1 MVNQRNQEKPTGFE
15 RFWDSA
21 PMRSVKGAGKL
32 LLDYPSMA
40 RDNLIQLVG
49 EARETQKE
57 RGNLAALGN
66 LGREAL
72 STQFDVASFL
82 TGGVVPR
89 SIGDYIDPSKN
100 TQLGMQVQDAQQQF
114 RDIEG
119 RDPSMSERYEIMR
132 SVQDQAMPWLAEDKN
147 ILGMDISNRTLVG
160 LPVEAAAIA
169 GEIGLTAGTATA
181 ARFAARQGVKQVAK
195 MGQKYGGKIASVN
208 LDPTQRIVQAGSKL
222 TEEALLL
229 PTRLD
234 KLTGA
239 MITKPLGLA
248 KGWTI
253 GGARITKNA
262 METLFNRTKNQGIE
276 AGNAPD
282 EVTQILQQE
291 GKKWV
296 DAGDIEGKRPGEAF
310 SLDEFEVDKFIDDDM
325 SNTSPYTDRLKRN
338 EEGFLYVEDR
348 PLSKPDTMS
357 SISPYADESLL
368 TFKESDFNLLGV
380 GEDLD
385 PLYDSGSFITKGSS
399 IEELGSS
406 KTKSKKES
414 ISEYFADME
423 ININNSLANING
435 KLTSRSKLIPEIF
448 RDRAKLTDAEKHQ
461 SLVSTRVKKKLRDY
475 WDRAQNILE
484 GHSSIARNQT
494 IEGIAVLQ
502 QLFPKLI
509 RTNVGRQGLAK
520 SINSA
525 DNSEIVIAEN
535 IQELVKSIRQ
545 GKEINFTFSDE
556 GLREAGIL
564 DKTFKGHTIV
574 SKEYQGQKYFDQ
586 RRGEWINPNMLPGYS
601 DLVERKSLYR
611 DVLKSL
617 YVDLDEATIKKLRG
631 GNVELGIMG
640 FTPNSRITAWDIVE
654 KLADVPAKWESLAYR
669 LNIIGARRGSGV
681 LYKAGDSYQPR
692 SVIGQINSDGILI
705 KEAKELELSD
715 SYRLSKDQTF
725 SISPVRKRTYASQAE
740 GMEMGQVYLHPALA
754 NEDYIK
760 FVGNHKVNQ
769 RIGQG
774 LRVVSEENLD
784 GRFGTMKEL
793 LGEKTINRYNQ
804 NLGKIKS
811 ILRSAYSRKTID
823 GSYLASKS
831 ARELIGDFISGM
843 EVEGRLMPKITAD
856 NAGTAADIASTEMRR
871 LGENFAGWEEAINK
885 IAKTNAL
892 QGDEK
897 KILENALRTAKYEHS
912 LMSGEVKSRM
922 GTLTGLGLE
931 GQYFPVILRDSILDF
946 KKEIDRINNPSK
958 LREFFMKYNSMFRTF
973 GATGDFSAI
982 GIQGW
987 TALLAES
994 VRRLERLPGNQ
1005 YTQLVKELGIDKQG
1019 NAFTALVDSMKVFGE
1034 NGNNIVS
1041 EFFQNQERL
1050 AKIYG
1055 LPGPTAAINQG
1066 LAVVGSVPDFYKFD
1080 VGPLKAFDRSFTHY
1094 GNILRYQLFQSEM
1107 IQRMADTG
1115 LDAAQLMARG
1125 DGAEL
1130 ASIVNTITGVGRR
1143 GFGGDIGQFALFAP
1157 RFFQARWK
1165 TLEQAIKGTGK
1176 VFIPGQKATI
1186 QERVARQYMTR
1197 MLGIATFITISA
1209 NEMMGEE
1216 TDVMPFKQ
1224 NEGTGEYYYNP
1235 NFMRIHAGDL
1245 DFSLLG
1251 PHDTM
1256 LRIAYIPVQAL
1267 QNSMSTGVDF
1277 DIVLNS
1283 MRGVISAP
1291 VATTT
1296 ADLVA
1301 GEDGIGQLTRESW
1314 EIDEDGNLKNN
1325 NVFDSL
1331 ISTKTTG
1338 YLASNLVPFALEDLL
1353 IGDPGRPSVRSRG
1366 WQGGKD
1372 LITGG
1377 DAGRVEG
1384 AQDLATAVGQ
1394 GAGQIFGL
1402 KSSYESVNESL
1413 DEVYASIL
1421 ELGPTD
1427 ERLQDVFNMSENEL
1441 REYLAETG
1449 SGVYDSGK
1457 LKLSRLRGDEK
1468 TIDFSDVA
1476 ADYRKTIKKMSQEGG
1491 FANILSPED
1500 WEKAQKNIDDRLR
1513 NSASSYTQ
1521 YQIERDKLID
1531 KEQTDLQSEE
1541 DVFIESGMVNRSTYF
1556 KELQKIRRN
1565 AATNRRNLTGEGGK
1579 YRDIDELFE
1588 FGRKNSLGK
1597 MTNTD
1602 SDIYDFANALYYDK
1616 LYGEEDNII
1625 NDKTGEV
1632 DWNKRDDKIMQWSEE
1647 IKQKYPS
1654 LKDSDVKS
1662 YLLRITRSAKK
1673 DAPPIATAMLDMS
1686 DKIADSGY
1694 YDIEKNIV
1702 ASLVSKDPSRESGD
1716 RKLALYDEWKK
1727 QTPKDKEITEKKDIR
1742 FFTLLNKIKLRE
1754 KRKFFSENPNIES
1767 MLQIIGKYDTKPV
1780 SRQARLVDGV
1790 FRQHQRKPMPVN
1802 VWLSFF
1808 RDIVSNEL
1816 SYEQLYKKYYRS

>member
-1 MVNQRNQEKPTGFE
+1 MPTEEQRQRLREINRSRQLSQGGQGQPSPQQSGQSGVG
-15 RFWDSA
+15 RVWDA
-21 PMRSVKGAGKL
+21 AKTAGKV
-32 LLDYPSMA
+32 LLDYPGMA
-40 RDNLIQLVG
+40 KRNLIQLYG
-49 EARETQKE
+49 ETKETQKE
-57 RGNLAALGN
+57 RGNLAALGQ
-66 LGREAL
+66 LGREAI

-82 TGGVVPR
+82 TGGLIPR
-89 SIGDYIDPSKN
+89 TAGDLIDPSKN
-100 TQLGMQVQDAQQQF
+100 TQLGMQVEDAQQQF
-114 RDIEG
+114 RETEG
-119 RDPSMSERYEIMR
+119 RDPTMSERYDLMR
-132 SVQDQAMPWLAEDKN
+132 NVQDQAMPWLAEDKK
-147 ILGMDISNRTLVG
+147 ILGMDVSHRTLLG

-181 ARFAARQGVKQVAK
+181 ARLAARQGAKQVAK

-222 TEEALLL
+222 AEEALLL
-229 PTRLD
+229 PTRFD
-234 KLTGA
+234 KITGA

-291 GKKWV
+291 GKKWI
-296 DAGDIEGKRPGEAF
+296 DAGDIEGKKPGEAF
-310 SLDEFEVDKFIDDDM
+310 SLDEFEVDKFIDDD
-325 SNTSPYTDRLKRN
+325 
-338 EEGFLYVEDR
+338 
-348 PLSKPDTMS
+348 MS

-368 TFKESDFNLLGV
+368 TFKESDFNLLRV
-380 GEDLD
+380 DEDLD
-385 PLYDSGSFITKGSS
+385 PLYDSGPFITKGSS

-435 KLTSRSKLIPEIF
+435 KLASRSKLIPEIF
-448 RDRAKLTDAEKHQ
+448 RDRAKLTYAEKHQ

-601 DLVERKSLYR
+601 DLMERKSLYR

-654 KLADVPAKWESLAYR
+654 KLADVPAKWEDLAYR

-681 LYKAGDSYQPR
+681 LYNAGDYYQPR
-692 SVIGQINSDGILI
+692 SVIGQVNSDGILI
-705 KEAKELELSD
+705 KETKELELFDTYKVGTDGS
-715 SYRLSKDQTF
+715 F
-725 SISPVRKRTYASQAE
+725 SINPVRKRVYKSQAE
-740 GMEMGQVYLHPALA
+740 GMEMGHIYLHPALA

-774 LRVVSEENLD
+774 LRVVAEENFD

-831 ARELIGDFISGM
+831 ARELIGDLISGM

-856 NAGTAADIASTEMRR
+856 NTGTAADIATTEMRR
-871 LGENFAGWEEAINK
+871 LGENFAGWEEAISK

-912 LMSGEVKSRM
+912 ILAEREVGTRM
-922 GTLTGLGLE
+922 QQLEGLGLE
-931 GQYFPVILRDSILDF
+931 GQYFPVIFRDSIFDF

-987 TALLAES
+987 TALLTES

-1080 VGPLKAFDRSFTHY
+1080 IGPLKAFDRSFTHY

-1209 NEMMGEE
+1209 NEIMGEE

-1256 LRIAYIPVQAL
+1256 LRIAYIPLQAL

-1325 NVFDSL
+1325 NVFNSL
-1331 ISTKTTG
+1331 ISTKTAG

-1384 AQDLATAVGQ
+1384 AQDLATAIGQ

-1441 REYLAETG
+1441 REYLSETG

-1476 ADYRKTIKKMSQEGG
+1476 ADYRKAIKKMSQEGG

-1531 KEQTDLQSEE
+1531 KEQTDLQLEE
-1541 DVFIESGMVNRSTYF
+1541 DAFIESGMVNRSTYF

-1597 MTNTD
+1597 MTNAD

-1616 LYGEEDNII
+1616 LYGEEDSII

-1632 DWNKRDDKIMQWSEE
+1632 DWNKRDDKIIQWSEE
-1647 IKQKYPS
+1647 IKQRYPS

-1694 YDIEKNIV
+1694 YDIENNIV

-1727 QTPKDKEITEKKDIR
+1727 QTPKDREITEKKDIR

-1780 SRQARLVDGV
+1780 SRQARLVDGI